1 MVRTGLAD
9 ATVPDANAMSAATKD
24 VVDVRMISTKELQA
38 HAAADDLWIFISG
51 DVYDVTTWLRHHP
64 GGEVPLITLAGQDD
78 TDAFMAYHPPPA
90 KIPNSL
96 KSLTLTLT
104 VPLCSIASLAPL
116 CFPTT
121 SLCSPTTVTVVESAG
136 DPPSPAVSFPLVVMS
151 AASSSSSA
159 VHRRELALPL
169 VRCPSGKEKVR
180 MYISTTEKHN
190 RWVYYKCQKDG
201 VNCDFWHWEL
211 EYVQYLIDKHYLV
224 GDGVVDDIGAAE
236 ERREELLKAQELTYM
251 NGSTSCTK
259 TLKNESANGLT
270 RQQAVALM
278 TLGRELVTLMKMLV
292 GVVVLLGC
300 AALVLIM
307 FKM

>member
-1 MVRTGLAD
+1 
-9 ATVPDANAMSAATKD
+9 
-24 VVDVRMISTKELQA
+24 
-38 HAAADDLWIFISG
+38 
-51 DVYDVTTWLRHHP
+51 
-64 GGEVPLITLAGQDD
+64 
-78 TDAFMAYHPPPA
+78 
-90 KIPNSL
+90 
-96 KSLTLTLT
+96 
-104 VPLCSIASLAPL
+104 
-116 CFPTT
+116 
-121 SLCSPTTVTVVESAG
+121 
-136 DPPSPAVSFPLVVMS
+136 MS

-169 VRCPSGKEKVR
+169 VRCPSGKEKV
-180 MYISTTEKHN
+180 
-190 RWVYYKCQKDG
+190 
-201 VNCDFWHWEL
+201 NCDFWHWEL

-224 GDGVVDDIGAAE
+224 GDGVLDAIGAAE

-251 NGSTSCTK
+251 NGSTSCRK
-259 TLKNESANGLT
+259 TLKNETANGLT